1 MIRLLSISLMV
12 MSVLFSCNRSSMNQL
27 RTQKIIRNDIKMLY
41 GKSSMEQIYFDY
53 PEWKLREENYHPD
66 ESTIEELKGISGNY
80 KIDIFLGT
88 WCSDSEREVP
98 RFYKVLKNSS
108 LDKKIKLN
116 IWAVDRKKNLEN
128 DLPKQVGLERV
139 PTFIIIKDGNEI
151 GRIIETPA
159 NTLEMDILQILQ
171 QL

>member
-1 MIRLLSISLMV
+1 MIRLLSISLMI

-27 RTQKIIRNDIKMLY
+27 SPQKIIRNDIEMLY

-53 PEWKLREENYHPD
+53 PEWELREENYHPD
-66 ESTIEELKGISGNY
+66 EGTIEELTRISGNY
-80 KIDIFLGT
+80 EINIFLGT

-98 RFYKVLKNSS
+98 RFYKILKNSL

-116 IWAVDRKKNLEN
+116 IWAVDRKIKLEN
-128 DLPKQVGLERV
+128 DLPEQFELERV

-159 NTLEMDILQILQ
+159 NTLEKDFLQILQ
-171 QL
+171 EL